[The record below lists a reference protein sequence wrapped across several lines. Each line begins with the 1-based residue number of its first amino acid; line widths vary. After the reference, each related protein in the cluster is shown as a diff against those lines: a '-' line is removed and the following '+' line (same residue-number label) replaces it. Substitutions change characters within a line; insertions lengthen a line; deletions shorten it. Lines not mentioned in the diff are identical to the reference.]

1 MTTTRPTRPWYAPD
15 ALIDDYKNSLRDG
28 GDLRMYRSLKVIR
41 GIIVNLGIIGLAI
54 YALIQGAE
62 PTIIGTFALLTL
74 AGYNGLEMSDYAAL
88 VQAYTE
94 IQREG
99 GTDSSDD

>member
-15 ALIDDYKNSLRDG
+15 ALIDDYKASLQDG
-28 GDLRMYRSLKVIR
+28 GDLRMYRSLKVLR
-41 GIIVNLGIIGLAI
+41 AIIVNVGIIGLAL
-54 YALIQGAE
+54 YAMMLGAE
-62 PTIIGTFALLTL
+62 PTVVGGLALLTL

-88 VQAYTE
+88 LQAYNE